1 MAKNEALAWL
11 DREAKRR
18 GRVKEVEELF
28 REMMVEE
35 QLAELRRKRGIS
47 QRALAK
53 LAGVSQPVIARM
65 ESGGVKN
72 LTLATIARTAAAL
85 GGIVEIKIRPGRKD
99 RERKSA

>member
-1 MAKNEALAWL
+1 MAKNETLAWL

-47 QRALAK
+47 QR
-53 LAGVSQPVIARM
+53 
-65 ESGGVKN
+65 
-72 LTLATIARTAAAL
+72 
-85 GGIVEIKIRPGRKD
+85 D
-99 RERKSA
+99 RKSVV

>member
-1 MAKNEALAWL
+1 MAKNEVLAWL

-18 GRVKEVEELF
+18 DRVKEVEELF

-47 QRALAK
+47 QRELAK

-65 ESGGVKN
+65 ESGGIKN

-85 GGIVEIKIRPGRKD
+85 GGTVDIKIRPGRKD